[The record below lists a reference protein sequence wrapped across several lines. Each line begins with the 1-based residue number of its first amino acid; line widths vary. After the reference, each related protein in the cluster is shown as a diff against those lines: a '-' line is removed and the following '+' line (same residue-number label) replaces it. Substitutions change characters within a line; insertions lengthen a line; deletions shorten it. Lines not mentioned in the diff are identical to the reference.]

1 LVIELNIVR
10 IVPIRQKVQ
19 LKEAVPVQ
27 LYNIVLRNQTL
38 KTFTRYL
45 DNSIQLLEI
54 NNQSLTISGSESV
67 ILKINNIRKLY
78 SKGYSLL
85 YITSGKTIENNTN
98 SYTLFNNPTILL
110 DPLDNSYF
118 E

>member
-1 LVIELNIVR
+1 MVIELNTVGIVSIGR
-10 IVPIRQKVQ
+10 KVQ

-27 LYNIVLRNQTL
+27 LYNIVLRNQTP

-54 NNQSLTISGSESV
+54 NNQSLTVSGSESV
-67 ILKINNIRKLY
+67 ISKINNIQKLY

-85 YITSGKTIENNTN
+85 YITSGKTVDNNTN
-98 SYTLFNNPTILL
+98 SYTLLDNPTILL
-110 DPLDNSYF
+110 DPLDNSYS